1 MGRFTAR
8 GLAIGALSA
17 VMLTASPAIAGFAAP
32 APAVAAISASPSTDL
47 ADGQQ
52 VTVTGTGYPA
62 NHTVDL
68 VECAQDLGCDFS
80 NLRVIG
86 TDSAGSY
93 TSAFFVRRIL
103 TLGPLQVDCAIE
115 QNCILVSLDITDAS
129 TGSQTSI
136 TFDPDIPPLPT
147 PNFRFSPDRTGRV
160 RVDKGVAR
168 ITGTLTCNQDLVI
181 DSSMVLT
188 QVWRSHIFQSQ
199 AFVGFECTHGS
210 QRFAV
215 VFRPV
220 NGLFGKGAATL
231 EIDAFSGAGSVA
243 KHKQADIA
251 LVATSS

>member
-8 GLAIGALSA
+8 GLAIGVLSA
-17 VMLTASPAIAGFAAP
+17 VMLAASPATAGFAAP
-32 APAVAAISASPSTDL
+32 TPAVAAISATPSTDL

-80 NLRVIG
+80 NLRS
-86 TDSAGSY
+86 SAPTARAATRAS
-93 TSAFFVRRIL
+93 FFVRRIL
-103 TLGPLQVDCAIE
+103 TLESLTVDCAIE
-115 QNCILVSLDITDAS
+115 QNCILVSLDITDLS

-136 TFDPDIPPLPT
+136 TFDPTSLRCRRPTSASTPTAPATCASTREPLASAGPHLQ
-147 PNFRFSPDRTGRV
+147 PGPHDRF
-160 RVDKGVAR
+160 VD
-168 ITGTLTCNQDLVI
+168 D
-181 DSSMVLT
+181 LT

-199 AFVGFECTHGS
+199 VFIAFECTHGT

-215 VFRPV
+215 TFRPA
-220 NGLFGKGAATL
+220 NGLFGRGAATID
-231 EIDAFSGAGSVA
+231 IDAFTDVGGVG
-243 KHKQADIA
+243 KHKKADVT